1 MQLVL
6 NKDFGKRKS
15 TYTEKEILE
24 DGYPDLLHRAE
35 TCVKE
40 LVGVQN
46 GLVKAF
52 PTIKK
57 QLLPYSENSENFE
70 AQVHLLHYFALRSLY
85 AFAEELWK
93 MVNESCRQLVQAI
106 KDKDSDAEGDIKKAL
121 ENKLDTIERFCFD
134 GIMHDQ
140 LLSFYRLSEMID
152 KINSHVDF
160 LVMKFYSFNATWSYK
175 DIKGSIL
182 NGGLQNENL
191 WESAYHDE
199 YPGEANIDKILL

>member
-24 DGYPDLLHRAE
+24 DGYPDLLYRAE
-35 TCVKE
+35 ICVKE

-46 GLVKAF
+46 RLVKAF

-57 QLLPYSENSENFE
+57 QLHPYSDKYENLE
-70 AQVHLLHYFALRSLY
+70 AQVHLLHYLSLRSLY
-85 AFAEELWK
+85 AFAAELWK
-93 MVNESCRQLVQAI
+93 MVDKSCRQLVQAI
-106 KDKDSDAEGDIKKAL
+106 QDEDSDAEGDIKKIL
-121 ENKLDTIERFCFD
+121 DNKLGTIERFCFD
-134 GIMHDQ
+134 VIMYDQ
-140 LLSFYRLSEMID
+140 LLSFYRLSEMI
-152 KINSHVDF
+152 NSIDTHVDF
-160 LVMKFYSFNATWSYK
+160 LVMKSYSFNATWSYK